1 VHGAKS
7 ASISKET
14 SKETSELKHT
24 TALTKPTKEA
34 IDVHRLKRDRAGTTI
49 IFSLLVLNYLFS
61 AAKVSISR
69 TESLELA
76 RSYSFGLTTDESA
89 VLKALVARLRAEV
102 EQRTQQALAADMAL
116 ETLQERLKED
126 KDCSTGLERRIDEYV
141 RQVLSLLVLLVQEYK
156 Y

>member
-1 VHGAKS
+1 M
-7 ASISKET
+7 
-14 SKETSELKHT
+14 
-24 TALTKPTKEA
+24 
-34 IDVHRLKRDRAGTTI
+34 
-49 IFSLLVLNYLFS
+49 
-61 AAKVSISR
+61 
-69 TESLELA
+69 
-76 RSYSFGLTTDESA
+76 
-89 VLKALVARLRAEV
+89 LKALVARLRAEV